1 MICPRCGQLNEDNA
15 SSCESCYTPLDSDTT
30 ITDIQPAEENNPYD
44 ISKKDRTTNSLAAGG
59 MLLGIGSVLTCCTS
73 PLTGLYIPGILGFT
87 GLMMTFFG
95 RKQIKDNPD
104 TQGGK
109 ELTTI
114 GIIFNGLSLTG
125 SIITLISWLLG
136 LKLLENLLEYLPR

>member
-1 MICPRCGQLNEDNA
+1 
-15 SSCESCYTPLDSDTT
+15 
-30 ITDIQPAEENNPYD
+30 
-44 ISKKDRTTNSLAAGG
+44 
-59 MLLGIGSVLTCCTS
+59 MLLGIGSILTCCIS

-87 GLMMTFFG
+87 GLMMTFIG

-104 TQGGK
+104 TQGGR
-109 ELTTI
+109 ELATI

-125 SIITLISWLLG
+125 SLITLISWLLG